1 MAQLLLTVVR
11 FEFSQKDIILLSR
24 APIITY
30 KGGKPTSVENRNL
43 IYSSIPAGTIQ
54 FAILIQRQ
62 DWEPPQIKD
71 LKLVYQ
77 NTIHFWLTILCLSR
91 LAYPTNTLKRLG

>member
-43 IYSSIPAGTIQ
+43 IYSSIPACTIQ
-54 FAILIQRQ
+54 FAILIQKSK

-77 NTIHFWLTILCLSR
+77 NTIHF
-91 LAYPTNTLKRLG
+91 

>member
-54 FAILIQRQ
+54 FAILIQKSRNLSYN
-62 DWEPPQIKD
+62 KD
-71 LKLVYQ
+71 KTGNHSKLK
-77 NTIHFWLTILCLSR
+77 T
-91 LAYPTNTLKRLG
+91 